1 MYSVKEYNVNMD
13 TTIQIRTN
21 NKIKLAAQ
29 KVFKK
34 EGVSMSLAFNSF
46 LQEVAHT
53 KSFPVKVY
61 PIKEVPASV
70 ARNWREQMEI
80 DLKTAKRYNSA
91 QELWED
97 SKNW

>member
-1 MYSVKEYNVNMD
+1 MD

-21 NKIKLAAQ
+21 NKIKTAAQ

-53 KSFPVKVY
+53 KSFPVKVF
-61 PIKEVPASV
+61 PIKDIPAPAS
-70 ARNWREQMEI
+70 RNWREQMEV
-80 DLKTAKRYNSA
+80 DLKTRKRYASA
-91 QELWED
+91 KEFLD
-97 SKNW
+97 DIRKR